1 MVWRTISRPGQSGGK
16 KKQLKEMY
24 DNTYGPENW
33 RIMWQWGDDI
43 INNILAYQIYE
54 DGYYHDSLKREDLW
68 KELIT
73 TASDVYDIEE
83 RDIESGL
90 DYLLQ
95 QGKATHLQ
103 DIAIRRVLF
112 RRGWKFEGT
121 ELIQVRSHKQYWG
134 KQFSPGKILFHRPE
148 LIIKP
153 SLKSWW
159 NENSIEDWYQSNKIM
174 QVYE

>member
-1 MVWRTISRPGQSGGK
+1 MV
-16 KKQLKEMY
+16 
-24 DNTYGPENW
+24 
-33 RIMWQWGDDI
+33 
-43 INNILAYQIYE
+43 
-54 DGYYHDSLKREDLW
+54 
-68 KELIT
+68 
-73 TASDVYDIEE
+73 
-83 RDIESGL
+83 
-90 DYLLQ
+90 
-95 QGKATHLQ
+95 
-103 DIAIRRVLF
+103 

-148 LIIKP
+148 LIVKP